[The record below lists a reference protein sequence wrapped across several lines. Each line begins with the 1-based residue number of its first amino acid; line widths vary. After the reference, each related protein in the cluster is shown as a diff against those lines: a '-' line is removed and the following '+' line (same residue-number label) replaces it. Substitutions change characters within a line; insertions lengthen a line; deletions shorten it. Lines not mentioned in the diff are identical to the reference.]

1 MLDVGVGVGVTGGG
15 GMLAT
20 DAAFPPHADS
30 KRHSGRTRALLAW
43 SCEGRDMAVLLF
55 LKGPV
60 AILAKLLKFPVR
72 SLSDPVRSLS
82 DLPADAVDAGTIAP

>member
-1 MLDVGVGVGVTGGG
+1 
-15 GMLAT
+15 
-20 DAAFPPHADS
+20 
-30 KRHSGRTRALLAW
+30 
-43 SCEGRDMAVLLF
+43 MAVLLF